1 MRRYPNAC
9 CFPLSFLAIAL
20 SLASHDA
27 PMLGQSSKATKAPTL
42 DVLSAEYMPQTDTI
56 QLKLVNHSQKTATA
70 YNVALGLMNDQ
81 KQVEWK
87 SGFGEDLL
95 NPVLNAQCDMQNSLG
110 GDAKPAP
117 DSWDGAI
124 KPGDTRV
131 QSMAANL
138 DKSQLNGVPPALR
151 AAVTGI
157 IWSDGIIETSEIVP
171 WVAGSMNRIREKR
184 KEDASNAAKVV
195 AILNAHLEDADIQH
209 RIGEAVKTLEALA
222 AEYPRQ
228 QPSPEGKAGQ
238 GMSVSASPV
247 VSEALNNLKVF
258 AASPYPKELFEAYSA
273 SSECKYKLRVALLQP
288 AVALAPDR

>member
-1 MRRYPNAC
+1 MPRFPNAC
-9 CFPLSFLAIAL
+9 CFPLSLLAIAL
-20 SLASHDA
+20 FLASQDA
-27 PMLGQSSKATKAPTL
+27 LVLGQSSKATKAPTL
-42 DVLSAEYMPQTDTI
+42 DVLSAEYMPETDTI
-56 QLKLVNHSQKTATA
+56 QLKLVNHSQKAATA

-95 NPVLNAQCDMQNSLG
+95 NPVLNAQCDLQNSLG

-131 QSMAANL
+131 QSIAANL
-138 DKSQLNGVPPALR
+138 DKSRLNGAPPALQ

-157 IWSDGIIETSEIVP
+157 IWSDGSIETSEIVP
-171 WVAGSMNRIREKR
+171 WAASSMNRVRDQR
-184 KEDASNAAKVV
+184 KEDAGNAAKVT
-195 AILNAHLEDADIQH
+195 AILNAHPEDADIQH

-238 GMSVSASPV
+238 RTGVSASPV
-247 VSEALNNLKVF
+247 VSEALHNLKIF
-258 AASPYPKELFEAYSA
+258 AASPYPKELFEAYRA
-273 SSECKYKLRVALLQP
+273 SFECKYKLRVALGGWPTL
-288 AVALAPDR
+288 

>member
-1 MRRYPNAC
+1 M
-9 CFPLSFLAIAL
+9 AL
-20 SLASHDA
+20 FLASHDA
-27 PMLGQSSKATKAPTL
+27 PVLGQSSKATRVPTL
-42 DVLSAEYMPQTDTI
+42 DVLSAEYMPETDTI
-56 QLKLVNHSQKTATA
+56 QLRLVNHSQKAATA

-95 NPVLNAQCDMQNSLG
+95 NLVLNAQCDNVLQNSLG

-117 DSWDGAI
+117 DSWEGAI

-131 QSMAANL
+131 QSIAANL
-138 DKSQLNGVPPALR
+138 DKSQLNGVPPALQ

-157 IWSDGIIETSEIVP
+157 VWSDGSIEESKIVP
-171 WVAGSMNRIREKR
+171 WAAGSMNRVRDQR
-184 KEDASNAAKVV
+184 KEDASNAAKVA
-195 AILNAHLEDADIQH
+195 AILNAHPEDADIQH

-238 GMSVSASPV
+238 RKFVSSPV
-247 VSEALNNLKVF
+247 VSEALHNLKIFV
-258 AASPYPKELFEAYSA
+258 ASPYPKEAFEAYRA
-273 SSECKYKLRVALLQP
+273 SFDCKYKLRVALLQP
-288 AVALAPDR
+288 EVALSPDR